1 MPKLSVLLPVYNG
14 IDNYPYGMLSRS
26 IQSILRLSDDLEIII
41 IDDGSTDGTVE
52 NLTIINQSL
61 YGIGD
66 KRIKIIA
73 LDNNQGQAVALNR
86 GLQEATGEYI
96 WQWSVRAMAHQG
108 ALDLITALDK
118 SFAGFAYG
126 RMYSYGGEREYVH
139 TPPRKFDVGIF
150 AKRYRCNWYMFKR
163 VDDIE
168 YVEYLITPDGKTIGI
183 CDRDMMMQLMDKG
196 KTGVSLGSTLT
207 VIYYNGGLH
216 TTVMNNMPEYR
227 EQIDSA
233 FTKRWGHML

>member
-26 IQSILRLSDDLEIII
+26 IQSILKLSDDLEIII
-41 IDDGSTDGTVE
+41 IDDGSTDSTFDD
-52 NLTIINQSL
+52 LCTINRALHS
-61 YGIGD
+61 IGD
-66 KRIKIIA
+66 KRIKIFS
-73 LDNNQGQAVALNR
+73 NTHNRGQAECLNL
-86 GLQEATGEYI
+86 GLQKAAGEYI

-126 RMYSYGGEREYVH
+126 RMYSYGGEREYIH
-139 TPPRKFDVGIF
+139 TPPRKFDVGILSR
-150 AKRYRCNWYMFKR
+150 RYRCNWYMFKR
-163 VDDIE
+163 IDDIE
-168 YVEYLITPDGKTIGI
+168 YVEYLTTPEGKTIGI
-183 CDRDMMMQLMDKG
+183 CDRDMVMQLMDKG
-196 KTGVSLGSTLT
+196 KTGVSLGNTLT

-233 FTKRWGHML
+233 FNARWGHML